1 MDLLLPD
8 IGLIFWQSVVF
19 LIVFIV
25 LTVFVWKP
33 VAGALRDRENMIED
47 SLRAAEIA
55 KEEMAQIK
63 ADNEYLLQEARIERD
78 QIIKLAVEA
87 ANKIKDDAKAE
98 TTKIADKLI
107 KEAKATIESEK
118 KMALAEVKNLVA
130 NLSVE
135 IAEKILR
142 EKLSGDKSQAALVSK
157 FLDEVKVN

>member
-1 MDLLLPD
+1 
-8 IGLIFWQSVVF
+8 
-19 LIVFIV
+19 
-25 LTVFVWKP
+25 
-33 VAGALRDRENMIED
+33 
-47 SLRAAEIA
+47 
-55 KEEMAQIK
+55 
-63 ADNEYLLQEARIERD
+63 LQEARIERD

-87 ANKIKDDAKAE
+87 ANKIKEDAKAE